1 MEPPVCAPP
10 ESLLKHDEP
19 LFVGFDGNDE
29 GGVKKGD
36 ASGSQLEEMVNSML
50 PPRVR
55 ARRPGDARTL
65 LRGPAMCDARPSD
78 RREAARAAA
87 TPRAS
92 PRAAHVDARVRS

>member
-36 ASGSQLEEMVNSML
+36 ASGSQLEEMV
-50 PPRVR
+50 
-55 ARRPGDARTL
+55 
-65 LRGPAMCDARPSD
+65 
-78 RREAARAAA
+78 
-87 TPRAS
+87 
-92 PRAAHVDARVRS
+92 